1 MTAISTVTQKQMIS
15 QRIIMMKNS
24 GYENLTWGKIHL
36 IRLKN
41 NDNDATAL
49 VSPNSYELYKH
60 KCDEDTSCPAL
71 WHKSLISVD
80 ISYRTALLTA
90 HPAGIGPS
98 PSQAW
103 GFIDGGEQMA

>member
-36 IRLKN
+36 TRLKN

-49 VSPNSYELYKH
+49 VSPNSYELYKY
-60 KCDEDTSCPAL
+60 KCNEDTSCPGL
-71 WHKSLISVD
+71 WHKKPDFCRHIL
-80 ISYRTALLTA
+80 YTALLIA
-90 HPAGIGPS
+90 HPSWIGPS
-98 PSQAW
+98 PSRAW

>member
-36 IRLKN
+36 ICLKN
-41 NDNDATAL
+41 NDNDAAAL

-60 KCDEDTSCPAL
+60 KCNEDTSCPGL

-80 ISYRTALLTA
+80 TSYRSALLTA
-90 HPAGIGPS
+90 HPSGIGPS
-98 PSQAW
+98 PSRPW
-103 GFIDGGEQMA
+103 GFIDGSEQTA

>member
-36 IRLKN
+36 ICLKN
-41 NDNDATAL
+41 NDNDAAAL
-49 VSPNSYELYKH
+49 VSPNSYELYRH
-60 KCDEDTSCPAL
+60 KCNEDTSCPGL

-80 ISYRTALLTA
+80 TPYRTALLTA
-90 HPAGIGPS
+90 HPSGIGPS
-98 PSQAW
+98 PSRAW
-103 GFIDGGEQMA
+103 GFIDGSEQTA